1 MRKAITALVLFI
13 LAGCTTPGDLLKGD
27 PAVSKITNKDPK
39 AFALCVYPDWQEYQ
53 STATM
58 SETTDGYRL
67 VSGGEMNGPT
77 NDVLDIKRTAS
88 GSTVKLYQRMAWQ
101 QIGRSKVTE
110 SLNRCL

>member
-1 MRKAITALVLFI
+1 MRILIGALALII
-13 LAGCTTPGDLLKGD
+13 LPGCTTPGDLLKGD
-27 PAVSKITNKDPK
+27 PTVSKITNKDPK
-39 AFALCVYPDWQEYQ
+39 AFALCVYPEWQEYQ

-67 VSGGEMNGPT
+67 VSGGEINRQT

-101 QIGRSKVTE
+101 QIGRSKITE